1 MNDGENEYEKRVQQR
16 RRQEIE
22 EYENSE
28 RAKLQKL
35 IDFNWQVHLD
45 TQAINRARALSG
57 EDPQRGSYNPLRR
70 FDSEMDDA
78 QSRADNDYWRGRRR

>member
-1 MNDGENEYEKRVQQR
+1 MSDDEYEKQVQQR

-22 EYENSE
+22 EFENSQ
-28 RAKLQKL
+28 AKLQAL
-35 IDFNWQVHLD
+35 IDLNWQVHLD

-57 EDPQRGSYNPLRR
+57 ENPERGSYNPLRR

-78 QSRADNDYWRGRRR
+78 QSRADEVYWRGRRR